1 MNRTDPYAP
10 VDPAKGWGPALFRSF
25 STHDT
30 RNISGKQKEERS
42 VPSSPAASGW
52 SPSLFRSSSCLDN
65 RAERGRGLKAETDE
79 SDTAAQKSSGWSL
92 FGSMTK
98 LDVNRSNH
106 GKDNTKKDAPRVR
119 AGWPNFGSLANLGNA
134 NTLATERD
142 SIKKASSA
150 QADELLLD
158 FGNRSQSTSQL
169 DSVRPTKTRATNR
182 TSNSISRPMQL
193 EIYEVPTCKA
203 APSATIKNIESNFLF
218 GQVKQQSV
226 ALSDAETEAIQ
237 REIQQEQEKKN
248 RRNAVI
254 ERNRMQ
260 SSNDRNALFTRMQEH
275 KQKMR
280 EGGEEALVPQTGDKE
295 IDVSP
300 NTEEANAT
308 LLNDEYEE
316 KKQDHSEHSRENQE
330 SDIGFPHEKEEEECL
345 GLEDPLDANEPVNED
360 YQANADC
367 VDVYNVPPVRTVIV
381 EKDERI
387 DEIIEL
393 KLQLAN
399 KQANIDSLSSKLQH
413 MEVTHGLQ
421 RNTHLAKITKLETE
435 NLVLTEKLNE
445 SHEREVKLKKQLN
458 YQHLD
463 HDRELGRI
471 DNKNNTL
478 ERKNFELQREL
489 SILRNSLQS
498 SIRAEKGDGSIC
510 IKSIT
515 TDTTAM
521 VTAEDDNKMA
531 RSNSFGWY

>member
-142 SIKKASSA
+142 SIKEASA
-150 QADELLLD
+150 ARANELLLD

-330 SDIGFPHEKEEEECL
+330 SDIGFPHEEEEEEEEGNRFEIEIGSEIRFKVKAVNFTRITTTMKGVQATTTTTSHAPNNGAF
-345 GLEDPLDANEPVNED
+345 GLNGSGGGSASAGAGSGAAQSKAANGDSNNKEGDNGGAVRRRSSS
-360 YQANADC
+360 ADLSESASH
-367 VDVYNVPPVRTVIV
+367 PAPMQIV
-381 EKDERI
+381 
-387 DEIIEL
+387 
-393 KLQLAN
+393 
-399 KQANIDSLSSKLQH
+399 
-413 MEVTHGLQ
+413 
-421 RNTHLAKITKLETE
+421 
-435 NLVLTEKLNE
+435 
-445 SHEREVKLKKQLN
+445 
-458 YQHLD
+458 
-463 HDRELGRI
+463 
-471 DNKNNTL
+471 
-478 ERKNFELQREL
+478 
-489 SILRNSLQS
+489 
-498 SIRAEKGDGSIC
+498 GSIC
-510 IKSIT
+510 EDGLGLTSWWK
-515 TDTTAM
+515 A
-521 VTAEDDNKMA
+521 AEEEEEEEEEGEGGEEN
-531 RSNSFGWY
+531 GLEGEE

>member
-142 SIKKASSA
+142 SIKEASA
-150 QADELLLD
+150 ARANELLLD

-345 GLEDPLDANEPVNED
+345 GLEDPLDNYLRNDAFRGS
-360 YQANADC
+360 QAQ
-367 VDVYNVPPVRTVIV
+367 TVV
-381 EKDERI
+381 CEKDERI

-399 KQANIDSLSSKLQH
+399 QQELNDSLSSKLQH
-413 MEVTHGLQ
+413 MEVTHCLQ
-421 RNTHLAKITKLETE
+421 LNTQLAKITKLETN
-435 NLVLTEKLNE
+435 NLVLKKNLIE
-445 SHEREVKLKKQLN
+445 SYERELKLRKELN
-458 YQHLD
+458 YQQID
-463 HDRELGRI
+463 HDQELGKI
-471 DNKNNTL
+471 DKKNNTL
-478 ERKNFELQREL
+478 ERNNFELQCEL

-498 SIRAEKGDGSIC
+498 SCWKEKGEGSIYS
-510 IKSIT
+510 KSIT
-515 TDTTAM
+515 TNTTAM
-521 VTAEDDNKMA
+521 VTADEYDEI
-531 RSNSFGWY
+531 